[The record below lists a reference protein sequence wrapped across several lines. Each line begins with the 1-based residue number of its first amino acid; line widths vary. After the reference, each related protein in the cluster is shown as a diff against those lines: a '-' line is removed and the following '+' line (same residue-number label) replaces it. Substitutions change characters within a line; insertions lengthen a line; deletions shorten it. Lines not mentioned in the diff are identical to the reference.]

1 MTAAS
6 LQPAPGA
13 PASPGSSASRGSR
26 GSGSSGG
33 SGGRGPGRRAG
44 RRKTAVLEA
53 ACRVIADRG
62 ADATRF
68 ADVAAES
75 GVPVSTL
82 QYYFG
87 SREDMLV
94 AAFRHASGTEI
105 AALEADVTAMS
116 DPWDRIERIVTTALA
131 GYSPSAPEA
140 GRLWIESW
148 HFGIRD
154 PEMCADAVEDYRA
167 WRRLVADAVRHGV
180 EQGRFGTGHSPETVA
195 RLAIALVDGMG
206 IPLALADP
214 DLTGTGAV
222 QDVLAAL
229 RELLRPHG

>member
-1 MTAAS
+1 MTALSEAGRG
-6 LQPAPGA
+6 PG
-13 PASPGSSASRGSR
+13 RGP
-26 GSGSSGG
+26 
-33 SGGRGPGRRAG
+33 GPGRRAG

-87 SREDMLV
+87 SREDLLV

-105 AALEADVTAMS
+105 AALEAEIAAMT
-116 DPWDRIERIVTTALA
+116 DPWEQLERIISRALT
-131 GYSPSAPEA
+131 GYQPEAPEA

-154 PEMCADAVEDYRA
+154 PEMRADILRDYDA
-167 WRRLVADAVRHGV
+167 WRRLVAGAVRRGV
-180 EQGRFGTGHSPETVA
+180 EQGRFGSVQPEKVA
-195 RLAIALVDGMG
+195 VLAIALVDGMG
-206 IPLALADP
+206 IPLALGDP
-214 DLTGTGAV
+214 SVGPGAV
-222 QDVLAAL
+222 RDVLAAL
-229 RELLRPHG
+229 AELLRP

>member
-1 MTAAS
+1 MT
-6 LQPAPGA
+6 
-13 PASPGSSASRGSR
+13 SATLKSAGT
-26 GSGSSGG
+26 
-33 SGGRGPGRRAG
+33 RGPGRRAG
-44 RRKTAVLEA
+44 RRKIAVLEA

-94 AAFRHASGTEI
+94 AAFRHASGAEI
-105 AALEADVTAMS
+105 AALEAEITALD
-116 DPWDRIERIVTTALA
+116 DPWERLERIVTRALS
-131 GYSPSAPEA
+131 GYQPDAPDA

-154 PEMCADAVEDYRA
+154 AEMRADTLQDYA
-167 WRRLVADAVRHGV
+167 NWRRLVADAVRLGMQ
-180 EQGRFGTGHSPETVA
+180 QGSFGRAHSPEQVA
-195 RLAIALVDGMG
+195 VLAIALVDGMG
-206 IPLALADP
+206 VPLALSDP
-214 DLTGTGAV
+214 DITVAGAV
-222 QDVLAAL
+222 HDALAAL
-229 RELLRPHG
+229 RKLLLPEGQAAPGAPRPPAAGQ

>member
-1 MTAAS
+1 M
-6 LQPAPGA
+6 
-13 PASPGSSASRGSR
+13 SSVALKSAGT
-26 GSGSSGG
+26 
-33 SGGRGPGRRAG
+33 RGPGRRAG

-94 AAFRHASGTEI
+94 AAFRHASGAEI
-105 AALEADVTAMS
+105 AALEAEIAALD
-116 DPWDRIERIVTTALA
+116 DPWERVERIVTRALS
-131 GYSPSAPEA
+131 GYQPDAPDA

-154 PEMCADAVEDYRA
+154 AEMRADTLQDYA
-167 WRRLVADAVRHGV
+167 DWRRLVADAVRHGID
-180 EQGRFGTGHSPETVA
+180 QGRFGDVHRPETVA
-195 RLAIALVDGMG
+195 VLAIALVDGMG

-214 DLTGTGAV
+214 EVTVTGAV

-229 RELLRPHG
+229 RELLRPNS

>member
-1 MTAAS
+1 MVAQS
-6 LQPAPGA
+6 EPGRE
-13 PASPGSSASRGSR
+13 S
-26 GSGSSGG
+26 
-33 SGGRGPGRRAG
+33 GRGPGRRAG
-44 RRKTAVLEA
+44 RRKIAVLEA

-87 SREDMLV
+87 SREDLLV

-105 AALEADVTAMS
+105 AALEADVAALP
-116 DPWDRIERIVTTALA
+116 DPWDQLERIISRALA
-131 GYSPSAPEA
+131 GYQPEAPEASGA

-154 PEMCADAVEDYRA
+154 PEMRADALRDYEA
-167 WRRLVADAVRHGV
+167 WRRLVADAVRRGV
-180 EQGRFGTGHSPETVA
+180 EQGRFGPVRPEKVA
-195 RLAIALVDGMG
+195 VLAIAMVDGMG
-206 IPLALADP
+206 IPLALGDAEI
-214 DLTGTGAV
+214 TGPGAV
-222 QDVLAAL
+222 QEVLAAL
-229 RELLRPHG
+229 AELLRP

>member
-1 MTAAS
+1 MTSAD
-6 LQPAPGA
+6 LEPAP
-13 PASPGSSASRGSR
+13 PAGGHSRGR
-26 GSGSSGG
+26 GPAR
-33 SGGRGPGRRAG
+33 GRGPGRRAG

-87 SREDMLV
+87 SREDLLV
-94 AAFRHASGTEI
+94 AAFRHASGAEI
-105 AALEADVTAMS
+105 AALEAGIAAVD
-116 DPWDRIERIVTTALA
+116 DPWEQLERIIARALT
-131 GYSPSAPEA
+131 GYQPEAPEA

-154 PEMCADAVEDYRA
+154 AEMRADALRDNRA
-167 WRRLVADAVRHGV
+167 WRRLVADAVRRGV
-180 EQGRFGTGHSPETVA
+180 EQGRFGPVQPEKIAVLAVA
-195 RLAIALVDGMG
+195 MVDGMG
-206 IPLALADP
+206 IPLALGDP
-214 DLTGTGAV
+214 EITGAGAV
-222 QDVLAAL
+222 RDVLAAL
-229 RELLRPHG
+229 LELLQP

>member
-1 MTAAS
+1 MTSADLESAA
-6 LQPAPGA
+6 PVRGP
-13 PASPGSSASRGSR
+13 SR
-26 GSGSSGG
+26 
-33 SGGRGPGRRAG
+33 GRGPGRRAG

-53 ACRVIADRG
+53 ACRVIAERG

-87 SREDMLV
+87 SREDLLV
-94 AAFRHASGTEI
+94 AAFRHASSAEM
-105 AALEADVTAMS
+105 AALEADVAAIS
-116 DPWDRIERIVTTALA
+116 DPWEQLERIITTSLT
-131 GYSPSAPEA
+131 GYQPDAPGG

-154 PEMCADAVEDYRA
+154 AEMRADALRDNTA
-167 WRRLVADAVRHGV
+167 WRALVASVVRRGIELGTFGGAYDPDKVAVL
-180 EQGRFGTGHSPETVA
+180 T
-195 RLAIALVDGMG
+195 IAATDGMG
-206 IPLALADP
+206 IPLSLADP
-214 DLTGTGAV
+214 DITPADAA

-229 RELLRPHG
+229 RELLRP